1 MRERFAGARLAT
13 ASPGRRCDKRMV
25 ATVTHITSA
34 STSVAYFEQD
44 GYYAKGSAQHRR
56 ASAWYGRGAA
66 ALALPRHVSPR
77 RFHAVLSGH
86 VPGTELRLGRIRDGA
101 HAHRPG
107 VDITLSAPKSV
118 SVAALVEGE
127 RRVKRAHDEA
137 VRETLD
143 FVEAELLQT
152 RGYDPA
158 TGRRPRV
165 KAHDA
170 VFALFRHDTSRNLD
184 PQLHTHAVTA
194 NMCRNAQGQWASV
207 EPTALFRN
215 RRLIGAVYRHV
226 LARRLRRLGY
236 AIVPTLVGGVP
247 GFELAGYARAV
258 LDAFSTR
265 RRDILAELAH
275 WGVAYSPAQAQ
286 RAALFTRARKE
297 EPSRSALLERWR
309 AQAQAL
315 GLAVVVSGKRKRR
328 PRPSARPGPQG
339 GLSVLEVVWRAVEH
353 VEERTTVF
361 AASEVRAVAL
371 GHAPGV
377 HAIEDIDAAIARL
390 ARDGHL
396 VRTSRRGTDV
406 AFVTERALRAER
418 AIVAWMREGA
428 ETREA
433 LIEHDALEALLG
445 TARLT
450 EGQRD
455 AVRTIVRSR
464 HRLVG
469 VQGSAGVGKTTMLRT
484 AARCTG
490 ERRLLGLAPST
501 GATRVLERET
511 GIETAT
517 LQWFLARYGELA
529 DAKQLAEARREW
541 CGAVVFVDESSMIST
556 VQMHALMASAGRLG
570 LERLVLVGDTRQLR
584 AVEAGQP
591 FRLLQQEGMELA
603 VMDEILRQRDADL
616 LDVVRHAQAGRA
628 GAALEGLGD
637 EVREV
642 APEALGESAAGLWL
656 ALGPSQRAQTAILAP
671 THALRA
677 QINAIIRERLVGEG
691 ILHGT
696 ELEIERLI
704 DRRMTRVQTADI
716 AHYHAG
722 DAVVFH
728 RDAYGCRSGDI
739 CAVEGASEGR
749 VLLVDGQ
756 GKSRTFRPSG
766 NASRNLAVCDTA
778 IIRIRAGDRIRW
790 TRNRA
795 RPRGKGRGRSPHL
808 VNGEEAT
815 ILAIDSRRVRLRTEQ
830 GDRTSLL
837 RNDPQ
842 LRHIDFAYSITV
854 HGAQGRTYRS
864 AIGVLDSGHG
874 ALTTQSTFYV
884 EVSRAS
890 DRFVLFT
897 DNAEQLVETL
907 ETHTGMT
914 RGALE
919 AIGEASG
926 RPAGAHAAGAAAGAL
941 EREWKGLRETAKRQ
955 HTVPLRV
962 GGYAETVRR
971 AEALAE
977 DPDLPREW
985 QRFLGDLTEHHRAD
999 FRRERRMRALLGRI
1013 DAHCRAWP
1021 ALHREAGA
1029 GNCAPAALPAHAIWR
1044 EQGDALHTDARALLD
1059 DRQGARH
1066 AEAMAHAGE
1075 GTMARAVQA
1084 LMGVRLRDDYEALR
1098 HRGAEIEIQAEHP
1111 GYRQWRERVEALAAA
1126 TELPPDLC
1134 APVRDLALR
1143 ARAHHSAQSVDRSV
1157 PGWALPHRD
1166 ALVARTAHAPPP
1178 ARKPKDRPGAVPS
1191 HADSRQVPSGA
1202 AHAVPETAP
1211 DMMVRPPTPDAGA
1224 PARAPMVPASGL
1236 PRPPVVPRVEGA
1248 AHEPPPAAAV
1258 AVQAPRPRT
1267 VARGAAP
1274 PVLAS
1279 DLAIPVA
1286 PPPAVDPPTPQS
1298 VEPVEATLV
1307 PADNLPSPQAGAPV
1321 PVQAPRPEAA
1331 SPVLPPTG
1339 VIPHVTRPQAT
1350 PSVKVAPPRPRPSV
1364 PATAPR
1370 RWWTGA
1376 GATSPDPSRR
1386 PGQRCRRRDPDLRPG
1401 PQRPPCPRAPCR
1413 FPPQRRARWCTR
1425 RGRGRL
1431 RPWPCRRRARSR
1443 GRRFCPRQEAFT
1455 TCFGRGRPRR

>member
-1 MRERFAGARLAT
+1 
-13 ASPGRRCDKRMV
+13 MV

-34 STSVAYFEQD
+34 SKSVAYFEQD

-86 VPGTELRLGRIRDGA
+86 VPGTALRLGRIRDGA
-101 HAHRPG
+101 HEHRPG

-118 SVAALVEGE
+118 SIAALVEGD

-170 VFALFRHDTSRNLD
+170 MFALFRHDTSRNLD
-184 PQLHTHAVTA
+184 PQLHTHAVAA

-215 RRLIGAVYRHV
+215 QRLIGAYYRHA

-247 GFELAGYARAV
+247 GFELGGYPRAA

-275 WGVAYSPAQAQ
+275 WGVAYTPAQAQ

-297 EPSRSALLERWR
+297 EPSRRTLLERWR
-309 AQAQAL
+309 VRAHAL
-315 GLAVVVSGKRKRR
+315 GLAVAALGKKKRR
-328 PRPSARPGPQG
+328 PRPTARPGPQS

-361 AASEVRAVAL
+361 AAGEVRAVAL

-377 HAIEDIDAAIARL
+377 HAMEDIDAAIARL
-390 ARDGHL
+390 EREGHL
-396 VRTSRRGTDV
+396 VRTSRRGADL

-418 AIVAWMREGA
+418 AMVAWMREGA
-428 ETREA
+428 DTREA
-433 LIEHDALEALLG
+433 LIGHEALEALLG
-445 TARLT
+445 AARLT
-450 EGQRD
+450 GGQRD
-455 AVRTIVRSR
+455 AVRTIGRSR
-464 HRLVG
+464 NRLVG
-469 VQGSAGVGKTTMLRT
+469 VQGSAGAGKTTMLRT
-484 AARCTG
+484 VARCLG

-511 GIETAT
+511 GLEAAT

-529 DAKQLAEARREW
+529 DEKRLAEARREFR
-541 CGAVVFVDESSMIST
+541 GAVVFVDEASMIST
-556 VQMHALMASAGRLG
+556 VQMHTLLATAERLG
-570 LERLVLVGDTRQLR
+570 LARLVLVGDTRQLR
-584 AVEAGQP
+584 AVQAGEP
-591 FRLLQQEGMELA
+591 FRLLQQQGMELA

-656 ALGPSQRAQTAILAP
+656 ALGPSRRAQTAILAP

-691 ILHGT
+691 ILHGP

-728 RDAYGCRSGDI
+728 RDAYGWRSGDI
-739 CAVEGASEGR
+739 CAVAGTSEGR

-756 GKSRTFRPSG
+756 GHSRTFRPSG

-778 IIRIRAGDRIRW
+778 LIRIRAGDRIRW

-795 RPRGKGRGRSPHL
+795 KPRGKGRGRGPHL

-815 ILAIDSRRVRLRTEQ
+815 ILAIDSRRVRIRTEH
-830 GDRTSLL
+830 GDTTSVL
-837 RNDPQ
+837 RSDPQ
-842 LRHIDFAYSITV
+842 LRHLDHAYSITV
-854 HGAQGRTYRS
+854 HGAQGRTCRA

-890 DRFVLFT
+890 ERFVLFT

-907 ETHTGMT
+907 ETHTGQT

-919 AIGEASG
+919 AVGGTAGRSG
-926 RPAGAHAAGAAAGAL
+926 DGHAAAAAAGAL
-941 EREWKGLRETAKRQ
+941 ERKLNVMTESANRRRTL
-955 HTVPLRV
+955 PLRMP
-962 GGYAETVRR
+962 GYEETVRR
-971 AEALAE
+971 AEALSE
-977 DPDLPREW
+977 GPDLPEKW
-985 QRFLGDLTEHHRAD
+985 CRFLGDLKDRHRAD
-999 FRRERRMRALLGRI
+999 LERERRIRALLGRV

-1021 ALHREAGA
+1021 VLYREAHA
-1029 GNCAPAALPAHAIWR
+1029 EECAPAVLPAHAAWR
-1044 EQGDALHTDARALLD
+1044 AEGEALHAHARALLD
-1059 DRQGARH
+1059 DGQGARH
-1066 AEAMAHAGE
+1066 AEAMARAGA
-1075 GTMARAVQA
+1075 GAMSRAMEA
-1084 LMGVRLRDDYEALR
+1084 LSAVRLRDEYEALR
-1098 HRGAEIEIQAEHP
+1098 HRGAELDVQPRHPEH
-1111 GYRQWRERVEALAAA
+1111 RHWRESVEALAAVA
-1126 TELPPDLC
+1126 ELPADLRGR
-1134 APVRDLALR
+1134 VRELAVR
-1143 ARAHHSAQSVDRSV
+1143 ARTHHPAPTRDPMGGRRTVPSLEDSGGTHSEAAHSV
-1157 PGWALPHRD
+1157 PES
-1166 ALVARTAHAPPP
+1166 APE
-1178 ARKPKDRPGAVPS
+1178 VI
-1191 HADSRQVPSGA
+1191 
-1202 AHAVPETAP
+1202 
-1211 DMMVRPPTPDAGA
+1211 VRPPRPQPETS
-1224 PARAPMVPASGL
+1224 ARAPGL
-1236 PRPPVVPRVEGA
+1236 PGSRRAACPGPRWRPGWKCRRPNLEPRL
-1248 AHEPPPAAAV
+1248 
-1258 AVQAPRPRT
+1258 RPRH
-1267 VARGAAP
+1267 RRY
-1274 PVLAS
+1274 
-1279 DLAIPVA
+1279 
-1286 PPPAVDPPTPQS
+1286 
-1298 VEPVEATLV
+1298 
-1307 PADNLPSPQAGAPV
+1307 
-1321 PVQAPRPEAA
+1321 PRANWRYP
-1331 SPVLPPTG
+1331 L
-1339 VIPHVTRPQAT
+1339 
-1350 PSVKVAPPRPRPSV
+1350 
-1364 PATAPR
+1364 R
-1370 RWWTGA
+1370 RRAWR
-1376 GATSPDPSRR
+1376 SIRRHRDPSCPPGRRSRRRDSCRGRRR
-1386 PGQRCRRRDPDLRPG
+1386 PHRRQHGRHGRCRR
-1401 PQRPPCPRAPCR
+1401 QRY
-1413 FPPQRRARWCTR
+1413 
-1425 RGRGRL
+1425 
-1431 RPWPCRRRARSR
+1431 
-1443 GRRFCPRQEAFT
+1443 CPRQ
-1455 TCFGRGRPRR
+1455 RPQVT